1 MKIIIRIVVGQSFWF
16 LAIEESYLCGFEDDD
31 FLGVDDEE

>member
-1 MKIIIRIVVGQSFWF
+1 MKIIIRRVAGQSFSF
-16 LAIEESYLCGFEDDD
+16 LAIKESYLCGFEDDD